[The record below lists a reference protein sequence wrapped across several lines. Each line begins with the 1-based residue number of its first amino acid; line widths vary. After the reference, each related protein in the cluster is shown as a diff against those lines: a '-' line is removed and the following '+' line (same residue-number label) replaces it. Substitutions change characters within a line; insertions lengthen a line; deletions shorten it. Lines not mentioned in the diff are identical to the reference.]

1 MLCYPIII
9 QIDSLN
15 KYKGTIINVRSLSM
29 ISKIILKKR
38 KWEHSIWIS
47 MNKSNKQN
55 RKYSKHQL
63 VVERVRNPNVSEYDV
78 MLTVDRVLVNIT
90 AVQCH
95 LIMK

>member
-1 MLCYPIII
+1 
-9 QIDSLN
+9 
-15 KYKGTIINVRSLSM
+15 
-29 ISKIILKKR
+29 
-38 KWEHSIWIS
+38 

-78 MLTVDRVLVNIT
+78 MLTVDRMLVNIT